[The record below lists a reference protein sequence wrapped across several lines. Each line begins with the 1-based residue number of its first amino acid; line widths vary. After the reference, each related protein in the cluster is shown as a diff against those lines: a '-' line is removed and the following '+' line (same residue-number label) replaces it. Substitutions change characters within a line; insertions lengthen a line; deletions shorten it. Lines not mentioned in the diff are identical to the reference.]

1 MSGPSSIQKNAD
13 GTTILS
19 LSDLKGKNS
28 NKYATQKAGTL
39 TDQSY
44 TSVASNERTATNRN
58 QKFVQLDSI
67 RKRNPNLQSVQ
78 NQQPK
83 Y

>member
-44 TSVASNERTATNRN
+44 TSAASNAERTATNKN
-58 QKFVQLDSI
+58 HKFVQLDSI
-67 RKRNPNLQSVQ
+67 RKRNPNMQSVQ
-78 NQQPK
+78 NQ
-83 Y
+83 